1 MLLTQVD
8 MNTFALP
15 KTQQLVV
22 FQEVIR
28 SGSIGSAA
36 KELGLTQPAVSKI
49 INDIEAYFG
58 VELVVR
64 KNTGVTL
71 THAGQVLLSWSESIT
86 REMKNMVNEMNSM
99 TDNTVVDISFGF
111 PSLIGFTFMS
121 DMIQKFKEV
130 YPKSQVSMYEAQL
143 SSFLPAIRDGRLD
156 FAIGTLSNEMKLQ
169 DLHVEPLFESEFV
182 LVANKSRTCTG
193 TTTLESLQNE
203 QWVLP
208 QTNMGYYSELLTT
221 LQRNGISIENIVKTD
236 SVVTI
241 YNLVLNADFLTVIPC
256 DMAAP
261 FGSNQFITLLVKES
275 LPIARYA
282 AIWSKNYRIKKA
294 ASVLVELAKEYSS
307 YKSCRRK
314 QLIEIN

>member
-1 MLLTQVD
+1 
-8 MNTFALP
+8 MNTIPLP
-15 KTQQLVV
+15 KTQHLVV

-58 VELVVR
+58 TELVVR

-71 THAGQVLLSWSESIT
+71 TNTGQVLLSWSESIT
-86 REMKNMVNEMNSM
+86 REMKNMVNEMHSM
-99 TDNTVVDISFGF
+99 TCNTVVDVSFGF

-121 DMIQKFKEV
+121 DMIHKFKKV
-130 YPKSQVSMYEAQL
+130 FPKAQVSMYEAQL

-156 FAIGTLSNEMKLQ
+156 FAIGTLSDEMKLH

-182 LVANKSRTCTG
+182 LVASKSRTCIG
-193 TTTLESLQNE
+193 TTTLASLQNE

-221 LQRNGISIENIVKTD
+221 LQRSGINSENIVKTD

-256 DMAAP
+256 DMTTP
-261 FGSNQFITLLVKES
+261 FGSSQFITIPITEA
-275 LPIARYA
+275 LPVARYA
-282 AIWSKNYRIKKA
+282 AIWSKNYRIKNA
-294 ASVLVELAKEYSS
+294 ASVLVELAKEYSAS
-307 YKSCRRK
+307 GGCRKR
-314 QLIEIN
+314 QLIEVE

>member
-1 MLLTQVD
+1 
-8 MNTFALP
+8 MNTIPLP
-15 KTQQLVV
+15 KTQHLVV

-58 VELVVR
+58 TELVVR

-71 THAGQVLLSWSESIT
+71 TNTGQVLLSWSESIT
-86 REMKNMVNEMNSM
+86 REMKNMVNEMHSM
-99 TDNTVVDISFGF
+99 TCNTVVDVSFGF

-121 DMIQKFKEV
+121 DMIHKFKKV
-130 YPKSQVSMYEAQL
+130 FPKAQVSMYEAQL

-156 FAIGTLSNEMKLQ
+156 FAIGTLSDEMKLH

-182 LVANKSRTCTG
+182 LVASKSRTCIG
-193 TTTLESLQNE
+193 TTTLASLQNE

-221 LQRNGISIENIVKTD
+221 LQRSGINSENIVKTD

-241 YNLVLNADFLTVIPC
+241 YNHVLNADFLTVIPC
-256 DMAAP
+256 DMTTP
-261 FGSNQFITLLVKES
+261 FGSNQFITIPITEA
-275 LPIARYA
+275 LPVARYA
-282 AIWSKNYRIKKA
+282 AIWSKNYRIKNA
-294 ASVLVELAKEYSS
+294 ASVLVELAKEYSAS
-307 YKSCRRK
+307 GGCRKR
-314 QLIEIN
+314 QLIEVE

>member
-1 MLLTQVD
+1 
-8 MNTFALP
+8 MNTIPLP
-15 KTQQLVV
+15 KTQHLVV

-58 VELVVR
+58 TELVVR

-71 THAGQVLLSWSESIT
+71 TNTGQVLLSWSESIT
-86 REMKNMVNEMNSM
+86 REMKNMVNEMHSM
-99 TDNTVVDISFGF
+99 TCNTVVDVSFGF

-121 DMIQKFKEV
+121 DMIHKFKKV
-130 YPKSQVSMYEAQL
+130 FPKAQVSMYEAQL

-156 FAIGTLSNEMKLQ
+156 FAIGTLSDEMKLH

-182 LVANKSRTCTG
+182 LVASKSRTCIC
-193 TTTLESLQNE
+193 TTTLASLQNE

-221 LQRNGISIENIVKTD
+221 LQRSGINSENIVKTD

-256 DMAAP
+256 DMTTP
-261 FGSNQFITLLVKES
+261 FGSNQFITIPITEA
-275 LPIARYA
+275 LPVARYA
-282 AIWSKNYRIKKA
+282 AIWSKNYRIKNA
-294 ASVLVELAKEYSS
+294 ASVLVELAKEYSAS
-307 YKSCRRK
+307 GGCRKR
-314 QLIEIN
+314 QLIEVE

>member
-1 MLLTQVD
+1 M
-8 MNTFALP
+8 AL
-15 KTQQLVV
+15 
-22 FQEVIR
+22 
-28 SGSIGSAA
+28 SARC

-49 INDIEAYFG
+49 INDIEDYFG

-71 THAGQVLLSWSESIT
+71 TLPSIVT
-86 REMKNMVNEMNSM
+86 LPFRIHYREMKNMVNEISGMSSEA
-99 TDNTVVDISFGF
+99 VVEVSFGF

-121 DMIQKFKEV
+121 GMINKFKEV
-130 YPKSQVSMYEAQL
+130 FPKAQVSMYEAQL

-156 FAIGTLSNEMKLQ
+156 FAIGTLSAEMKLQ

-182 LVANKSRTCTG
+182 LVASKSRTCTG
-193 TTTLESLQNE
+193 TTTLESLKNE

-256 DMAAP
+256 DMTSP
-261 FGSNQFITLLVKES
+261 FGSNQFITIPVEET
-275 LPIARYA
+275 LPVAQYA
-282 AIWSKNYRIKKA
+282 AVWSKNYRIKKA

-307 YKSCRRK
+307 YNGCRRR
-314 QLIEIN
+314 QLIEVG

>member
-1 MLLTQVD
+1 
-8 MNTFALP
+8 MNTIPLP
-15 KTQQLVV
+15 KTQHLVV

-49 INDIEAYFG
+49 INDIEVYFG
-58 VELVVR
+58 TELVVR

-71 THAGQVLLSWSESIT
+71 TNTGQVLLSWSESIT
-86 REMKNMVNEMNSM
+86 REMKNMVNEMHSM
-99 TDNTVVDISFGF
+99 TCNTVVDVSFGF

-121 DMIQKFKEV
+121 DMIHKFKKV
-130 YPKSQVSMYEAQL
+130 FPKAQVSMYEAQL

-156 FAIGTLSNEMKLQ
+156 FAIGTLSDEMKLH

-182 LVANKSRTCTG
+182 LVASKSRTCTG

-221 LQRNGISIENIVKTD
+221 LQRSGINSENIVKTD

-256 DMAAP
+256 DMTMP
-261 FGSNQFITLLVKES
+261 FGSNQFITIPITEA
-275 LPIARYA
+275 LPVARYA
-282 AIWSKNYRIKKA
+282 AIWSKNYRIKNA
-294 ASVLVELAKEYSS
+294 ASVLVELAKEYSAS
-307 YKSCRRK
+307 GGCRKR
-314 QLIEIN
+314 QLIEID

>member
-1 MLLTQVD
+1 
-8 MNTFALP
+8 MNTIPLA
-15 KTQQLVV
+15 KTQHLVV

-58 VELVVR
+58 TELVVR

-71 THAGQVLLSWSESIT
+71 TNTGQVLLSWSESIT
-86 REMKNMVNEMNSM
+86 REMKNMVNEMHSM
-99 TDNTVVDISFGF
+99 TCNTVVDVSFGF

-121 DMIQKFKEV
+121 DMIHKFKKV
-130 YPKSQVSMYEAQL
+130 FPKAQVSMYEAQL

-156 FAIGTLSNEMKLQ
+156 FAIGTLSDEMKLH

-182 LVANKSRTCTG
+182 LVASKSRTCIG
-193 TTTLESLQNE
+193 TTTLASLQNE

-221 LQRNGISIENIVKTD
+221 LQRSGINSENIVKTD

-256 DMAAP
+256 DMTTP
-261 FGSNQFITLLVKES
+261 FGSNQFITIPITEA
-275 LPIARYA
+275 LPVARYA
-282 AIWSKNYRIKKA
+282 AIWSKNYRIKNA
-294 ASVLVELAKEYSS
+294 ASVLVELAKEYSAS
-307 YKSCRRK
+307 GGCRKR
-314 QLIEIN
+314 QLIEVE

>member
-1 MLLTQVD
+1 
-8 MNTFALP
+8 MNTIPLP
-15 KTQQLVV
+15 KTQHLVV

-49 INDIEAYFG
+49 INDIEAYFCT
-58 VELVVR
+58 ELVVR

-71 THAGQVLLSWSESIT
+71 TNTGQVLLSWSESIT
-86 REMKNMVNEMNSM
+86 REMKNMVNEMHSM
-99 TDNTVVDISFGF
+99 TCNTVVDVSFGF

-121 DMIQKFKEV
+121 DMIHKFKKV
-130 YPKSQVSMYEAQL
+130 FPKAQVSMYEAQL

-156 FAIGTLSNEMKLQ
+156 FAIGTLSDEMKLH

-182 LVANKSRTCTG
+182 LVASKSRTCIG
-193 TTTLESLQNE
+193 TTTLASLQNE

-221 LQRNGISIENIVKTD
+221 LQRSGINSENIVKTD

-256 DMAAP
+256 DMTTP
-261 FGSNQFITLLVKES
+261 FGSNQFITIPITEA
-275 LPIARYA
+275 LPVARYA
-282 AIWSKNYRIKKA
+282 AIWSKNYRIKNA
-294 ASVLVELAKEYSS
+294 ASVLVELAKEYSAS
-307 YKSCRRK
+307 GGCRKR
-314 QLIEIN
+314 QLIEVE

>member
-1 MLLTQVD
+1 
-8 MNTFALP
+8 MNTIPLP
-15 KTQQLVV
+15 KTQHLVV

-58 VELVVR
+58 TELVVR

-71 THAGQVLLSWSESIT
+71 TNTGQVLLSWSESIT
-86 REMKNMVNEMNSM
+86 REMKNMVNEIHSM
-99 TDNTVVDISFGF
+99 TCNMVVDVSFGF

-121 DMIQKFKEV
+121 DMIHKFKKV
-130 YPKSQVSMYEAQL
+130 FPKAQVSMYEAQL

-156 FAIGTLSNEMKLQ
+156 FAIGTLSDEMKLH

-182 LVANKSRTCTG
+182 LVASKSRTCTG
-193 TTTLESLQNE
+193 TTTLASLQNE

-221 LQRNGISIENIVKTD
+221 LQRSGINSENIVKTD

-256 DMAAP
+256 DMTTP
-261 FGSNQFITLLVKES
+261 FGSNQFITIPITEA
-275 LPIARYA
+275 LPVARYA
-282 AIWSKNYRIKKA
+282 AIWSKNYRIKNA
-294 ASVLVELAKEYSS
+294 ASVLVELAKEYSAS
-307 YKSCRRK
+307 GGCRKR
-314 QLIEIN
+314 QLIEVD